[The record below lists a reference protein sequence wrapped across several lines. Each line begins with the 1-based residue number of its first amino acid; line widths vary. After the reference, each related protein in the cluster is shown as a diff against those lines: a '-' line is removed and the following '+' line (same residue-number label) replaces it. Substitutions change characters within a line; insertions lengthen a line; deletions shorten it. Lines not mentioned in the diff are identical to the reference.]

1 MTKKIL
7 FTPSDNNATSG
18 AFLSMV
24 RLLKILMESYGYD
37 VLVLLHNDGT
47 GEKLLK
53 ENKIA
58 YKKIRSFNWF
68 VPYHPKE
75 LKRKIKKFLCYF
87 WMPITYIYN
96 KIVIRRISQLLKKEK
111 IDIVHINTSCCYVGA
126 EAAKQ
131 SKIPYVWH
139 IREFLEEDQERT
151 IWNKKL
157 AKRLMS
163 NSNCVITISNSLY
176 KKYINF
182 IPTANVKKIYNGID
196 ESKFLQDRRKI
207 NISNTKNIIMVGSIN
222 KSKGQIQAIKA
233 CQLLKNRNISNFSL
247 SIIGKTSDYS
257 RSLENY
263 VKENSMEEFVRFLGP
278 KENIEEYYFSSDI
291 VLMCSEAEAFGRVT
305 VEAMMAGC
313 LVIGANSG
321 CTPEL
326 IEDGYSG
333 ILYKSGDYFDLAN
346 KIEFALNNANY
357 VRKIVENGRNVMLRT
372 MTAKENAEKIN
383 DIYNQL

>member
-1 MTKKIL
+1 MKIL
-7 FTPSDNNATSG
+7 FCPSDNNLAG
-18 AFLSMV
+18 AFQSMAKLCSILKKEYDFEILV
-24 RLLKILMESYGYD
+24 VLRKKGIGQQLLD
-37 VLVLLHNDGT
+37 
-47 GEKLLK
+47 
-53 ENKIA
+53 ENEIP
-58 YKKIRSFNWF
+58 YIFIPTVNWII
-68 VPYHPKE
+68 PDHPKSFFRRLE
-75 LKRKIKKFLCYF
+75 YIVRVITKPIAIFCNIIAEKIYQKT
-87 WMPITYIYN
+87 IIN
-96 KIVIRRISQLLKKEK
+96 EK

-383 DIYNQL
+383 DIYNQI

>member
-1 MTKKIL
+1 
-7 FTPSDNNATSG
+7 
-18 AFLSMV
+18 
-24 RLLKILMESYGYD
+24 
-37 VLVLLHNDGT
+37 
-47 GEKLLK
+47 
-53 ENKIA
+53 
-58 YKKIRSFNWF
+58 
-68 VPYHPKE
+68 
-75 LKRKIKKFLCYF
+75 
-87 WMPITYIYN
+87 
-96 KIVIRRISQLLKKEK
+96 
-111 IDIVHINTSCCYVGA
+111 
-126 EAAKQ
+126 
-131 SKIPYVWH
+131 
-139 IREFLEEDQERT
+139 
-151 IWNKKL
+151 
-157 AKRLMS
+157 
-163 NSNCVITISNSLY
+163 
-176 KKYINF
+176 
-182 IPTANVKKIYNGID
+182 
-196 ESKFLQDRRKI
+196 
-207 NISNTKNIIMVGSIN
+207 MVGSIN

-383 DIYNQL
+383 DIYNQI